1 MPNPFPKS
9 TAFYKVDDDAVKEPP
24 SATSGLKERQEVQ
37 QNLSDCQLDPK
48 LSEKAVLPLWT
59 PTFFRIA
66 RKNRGMLPLSPTPLL
81 SSYKERPDGLE
92 CPSRSSEIENNSNA
106 YARLFP

>member
-1 MPNPFPKS
+1 MPNPSQES
-9 TAFYKVDDDAVKEPP
+9 TAFQNVREVAGEDAPP
-24 SATSGLKERQEVQ
+24 AISELKERQEVQ
-37 QNLSDCQLDPK
+37 QNLSDCQLDPEP
-48 LSEKAVLPLWT
+48 SEKAVLPLWT

-92 CPSRSSEIENNSNA
+92 CQSRGSEIGNYSNA